1 MKRRID
7 EKVSSRASF
16 SQFLRF
22 LPILLAVPVL
32 FSGLGSPAF
41 MDHEG
46 RYAEVAREMLLS
58 GDWVTPQLNF
68 AVFLNKPPL
77 PYWLTAL
84 TFSVTGQTEY
94 ARVWEAIVGLLLIFV
109 TTELGRTLANWR
121 SGLLAGVVLLT
132 SGGFFL
138 ESRLLRPDLLMTL
151 SLSVTL
157 LGFVKA
163 CQIQLSQAERV
174 ATETQC
180 SALESTASEN
190 AATWWL
196 VLSAASLGVAV
207 LTKGMVNVV
216 LAGGVIGGVFVCFRC
231 WTLLRHMRWL
241 PVFGVFCMVVAPW
254 HILAGLRNEGFWWD
268 YAVNQHFLFFFDKK
282 FPRDSLPDSLTVFWG
297 AFLGRTLPWGVFL
310 PCALYWASKKSWTDR
325 SLPLA
330 LLPWWLGI
338 VLGFFSLSP
347 SRLEHYSLPAL
358 PASALLVGC
367 WWSDLLERGRDRFSV
382 LLVALGFLGMIGLVG
397 FVAAPVLLEAE
408 TWTHDFP
415 LLLWLARFVCGMLLV
430 AACVTAVC
438 VWHGALQG
446 AFVVLACAAVPLL
459 WSVHQALTVI
469 EPRNS
474 WKLIGK
480 RLAEVLPHDGAAAF
494 AASDEYQICGG
505 LNFYSGKSLSI
516 VLPDGYIPPTYL
528 TLDQQTRF
536 LTRSEFLQRW
546 QGNRPIVL
554 VIDPERY
561 AVDPLPV
568 VSAPVME
575 IGRWGERIMLAN
587 QAFAERAI
595 PMADSKDDHD
605 FLTP

>member
-1 MKRRID
+1 MKRRKG
-7 EKVSSRASF
+7 EKASPRFSVS
-16 SQFLRF
+16 LPLHF
-22 LPILLAVPVL
+22 LPVLLAIPAL

-94 ARVWEAIVGLLLIFV
+94 ARVWTAIVGLLLIFV
-109 TTELGRTLANWR
+109 TIELGRTLVNWR

-163 CQIQLSQAERV
+163 CQIQLSQAERG
-174 ATETQC
+174 AMELQF
-180 SALESTASEN
+180 SAFESTASEN

-216 LAGGVIGGVFVCFRC
+216 LAGGVISGMFVCFRC
-231 WTLLRHMRWL
+231 WTLLRYVRWL
-241 PVFGVFCMVVAPW
+241 PVFGVFLMVVAPW
-254 HILAGLRNEGFWWD
+254 HILTGMRNEGFWWD
-268 YAVNQHFLFFFDKK
+268 YVVNQHFLFFFDKK

-325 SLPLA
+325 RLTLA
-330 LLPWWLGI
+330 LSPWWLGI

-367 WWSDLLERGRDRFSV
+367 WWSDMLEREHVRFSA
-382 LLVALGFLGMIGLVG
+382 LFVALGFLGMIGLVG
-397 FVAAPVLLEAE
+397 FVAAPVLLDAE

-415 LLLWLARFVCGMLLV
+415 LLSWLARFVCGLLLV
-430 AACVTAVC
+430 SACVAAVY
-438 VWHGALQG
+438 VWRKALRV
-446 AFVVLACAAVPLL
+446 AFVVLVCAAVPLL
-459 WSVHQALTVI
+459 WSVHQALIVI

-474 WKLIGK
+474 WKPIGK
-480 RLAEVLPHDGAAAF
+480 RLAEVLPHDGEAAF

-516 VLPDGYIPPTYL
+516 ILPDGYIPPTYL
-528 TLDQQTRF
+528 ALDRQSRF

-554 VIDPERY
+554 VIDPERHV
-561 AVDPLPV
+561 VDPIPV
-568 VSAPVME
+568 VSAPVVE
-575 IGRWGERIMLAN
+575 VGRWGGRIMLAN

-595 PMADSKDDHD
+595 PMADSKNDHD
-605 FLTP
+605 FLNP